1 MFTNRLSIRWGP
13 NCERVGI
20 VRRMRLFVGLSVFLA
35 SGLAQVQG
43 QVLRGSE
50 ASVNRAY
57 VSAEDHDFTFLQ
69 TGTQVQRFVDAGY
82 LVRLRS
88 GRDFLLHDVSF
99 PYGRP
104 EVKLFVERLGS
115 QYRWACG
122 EELIVTSLTRPLSE
136 QPPNASIFSVHP
148 TGMAVDFRT
157 SLNSVCRYWLES
169 TLLYLEAAG
178 VLEAT
183 RERQPPHYHVVV
195 FPEPYAKYV
204 SDMLASAR
212 SVNRPMASSR
222 YMVRGGDS
230 LWAIA
235 RRHGTTVP
243 KLRAANDIRGSR
255 IYAGQLLTV
264 PVD

>member
-1 MFTNRLSIRWGP
+1 M
-13 NCERVGI
+13 
-20 VRRMRLFVGLSVFLA
+20 VRRMSLLFWLSLFLA
-35 SGLAQVQG
+35 PGFDQVQG
-43 QVLRGSE
+43 QALRGSE
-50 ASVNRAY
+50 ASLNRAY
-57 VSAEDHDFTFLQ
+57 VRAANHDFTFLQ
-69 TGTQVQRFVDAGY
+69 TGAHVHRFVDAGH

-88 GRDFLLHDVSF
+88 SRDFVLHDVSF

-104 EVKLFVERLGS
+104 EVKLFVQRLGA
-115 QYRWACG
+115 QHRRACG
-122 EELIVTSLTRPLSE
+122 EELVVTSLTRPLSE
-136 QPPNASIFSVHP
+136 QPRNASILSVHP

-183 RERQPPHYHVVV
+183 RERRPSHYHVAV
-195 FPEPYAKYV
+195 FPELYAAYV
-204 SDMLASAR
+204 SELSSAV
-212 SVNRPMASSR
+212 SGNRATAPSR
-222 YMVRGGDS
+222 YMVRDGDS

-235 RRHGTTVP
+235 RRHRTTVS

-264 PVD
+264 PAD

>member
-1 MFTNRLSIRWGP
+1 M
-13 NCERVGI
+13 
-20 VRRMRLFVGLSVFLA
+20 VRRMSLLFWLSLFLA
-35 SGLAQVQG
+35 PGFDQVQG
-43 QVLRGSE
+43 QALRGSE
-50 ASVNRAY
+50 ASLNRAY
-57 VSAEDHDFTFLQ
+57 VRAANHDFTFLQ
-69 TGTQVQRFVDAGY
+69 TGAHVHRFVDAGH

-88 GRDFLLHDVSF
+88 SRDFVLHDVSF

-104 EVKLFVERLGS
+104 EVKLFVQRLGA
-115 QYRWACG
+115 QHRRACG
-122 EELIVTSLTRPLSE
+122 EELVVTSLTRPLSE
-136 QPPNASIFSVHP
+136 QPRNASTLSVHP

-183 RERQPPHYHVVV
+183 RERRPSHYHVAV
-195 FPEPYAKYV
+195 FPELYAAYV
-204 SDMLASAR
+204 SELSSAV
-212 SVNRPMASSR
+212 SGNRATAPSR
-222 YMVRGGDS
+222 YMVRDGDS

-235 RRHGTTVP
+235 RRHRTTVS

-264 PVD
+264 PAD